1 MAGSDKRTSL
11 LYQCV
16 ISAAKRFIVLA
27 PLAVAVNNGFVLG
40 SGKHF
45 FFPQKFLTY
54 SKPFDRSRIYYTRG
68 LYYNTFYGRNLRI
81 FVIS

>member
-1 MAGSDKRTSL
+1 VTNALAYFTKVQFT
-11 LYQCV
+11 
-16 ISAAKRFIVLA
+16 AAKRFTVMAL
-27 PLAVAVNNGFVLG
+27 LAVAVNNGFVLG
-40 SGKHF
+40 SGKH